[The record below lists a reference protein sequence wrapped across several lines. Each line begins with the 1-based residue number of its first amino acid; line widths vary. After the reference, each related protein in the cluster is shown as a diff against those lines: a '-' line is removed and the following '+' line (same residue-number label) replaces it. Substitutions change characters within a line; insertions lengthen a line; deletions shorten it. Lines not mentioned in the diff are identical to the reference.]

1 MTAAINSDL
10 WSLHVP
16 PPPGEGAFGRALWQ
30 AMPIVPFSVLP
41 GPGRKLLTLPLLA
54 AKEKERPAWA
64 TLPASAPLPPGLAR
78 LPWVRPELHLAAPH
92 LLQLPS

>member
-41 GPGRKLLTLPLLA
+41 SPGRKLLTLPLLA
-54 AKEKERPAWA
+54 AEEKRPAWA

-78 LPWVRPELHLAAPH
+78 LPCVHPEPHLTAPH
-92 LLQLPS
+92 LRQLSS